1 MMRRI
6 ATAIAVFVV
15 ATVLALLAAWGT
27 LLHNPWQQGIA
38 NGPWRTSLVTGST
51 GADMYTRAYVAIT
64 GLFALNPSEAVYFSA
79 SIDDAGR
86 PLLARCSYRVEGRPV
101 PARWWSI
108 TAYSDDHFLIPNAI
122 NRFSYNMGNLDVS
135 DGKRFSITAAPIEQ
149 PGNWLPTGT
158 NGNGFTLLF
167 RLYNATPETIASLS
181 TLSLPSISRVGEC
194 P

>member
-6 ATAIAVFVV
+6 ATAVGVFVV
-15 ATVLALLAAWGT
+15 ATVLALLAAWGM

-51 GADMYTRAYVAIT
+51 SADMYTRAYVAVT
-64 GLFALNPSEAVYFSA
+64 GLFALNPSEAIYFSA
-79 SIDDAGR
+79 SVDDAGR
-86 PLLARCSYRVEGRPV
+86 PLRAQCSYRVEGLSV

-108 TAYSDDHFLIPNAI
+108 TAYADDNFLIPNTA

-135 DGKRFSITAAPIEQ
+135 GGKRFSISAAPTEQ

-158 NGNGFTLLF
+158 NGKGFTLLL
-167 RLYNATPETIASLS
+167 RLYNASPETIASLR
-181 TLSLPSISRVGEC
+181 TLSLPSILRVGEC